1 MTDTAALPEA
11 APSDPAAVP
20 ASASGGNGGGGL
32 ARAVAPWLY
41 PVTVFVSAV
50 LLFTLQPLFAKLLT
64 PKMGGTPSVWNT
76 ALVFYQGALLAGYLY
91 AHLLATRCPPRTQ
104 LVVHALVL
112 LAGLAFLPVRI
123 SDLAGPPDVEAPV
136 IWTFMALLLSIGLP
150 IMAISATAPLVQ
162 SWRARLGD
170 AVDPYRLYAA
180 SNLGSF
186 SALAAYPFVIEP
198 LLGATAQSWIWMV
211 LYVVLGAMLVTAVS
225 AVPQGS
231 AAPREVA
238 ERSTTLGDRAKWVL
252 FAAPPSALLVAT
264 TTHITT
270 DVASVPLLWI
280 PPLALYLLT
289 FVVAFSAAGD
299 RVAEGAGALKL
310 LSVFLLAVVMAAG
323 LDSGIPGL
331 FIHAGLFFLIVL
343 ACHLELAR
351 QRPEPARLTEFY
363 LWMSFGGVIGG
374 AAAALVAPVL
384 LDTTLEYQIA
394 LAAALAVG
402 VWRRAD
408 LPFALPAALIAGLA
422 AAWYTRR
429 EDIATLLA
437 GADPEAQA
445 FWFKALIVYNWDLAG
460 VVLVAICAFAA
471 TLAMRSALLVAVIGG
486 IGLILPA
493 LNTDGPH
500 VRFRERSFF
509 GVLEVEDSG
518 TEPSDWRYLSH
529 GTTLHG
535 QMSLDP
541 ARRDIPTSYYYR
553 LTPIGSL
560 FEEASNAKPSD
571 LHAGVVG
578 LGTGSTACYA
588 RPGQSWTFYEI
599 DEDVVRVATDE
610 RWFGMINRCAPQAR
624 IILGDARLKLQ
635 EQQDRWYDILLID
648 AFSSDAIPTHLITRE
663 AIGGYMRKV
672 ADDGIMIVHISNR
685 YLDLTG
691 IVAEAAQSLGYL
703 AMIGDRGGDA
713 ANEADTGVRVVVI
726 ARSMARLLRYRPP
739 VWTLVPQSDAPRP
752 WTDDRTDI
760 VRAMVEH
767 D

>member
-1 MTDTAALPEA
+1 VTDTTAA
-11 APSDPAAVP
+11 DPAPLATP
-20 ASASGGNGGGGL
+20 ESAGSSGGGGF

-41 PVTVFVSAV
+41 PLTVFVSAV

-76 ALVFYQGALLAGYLY
+76 ALVFYQAALLVGYLY
-91 AHLLATRCPPRTQ
+91 AHLLATRCKPRTQ
-104 LVVHALVL
+104 LIVHAVVLV
-112 LAGLAFLPVRI
+112 AGLVFLPVRI
-123 SDLAGPPDVEAPV
+123 SGLVGEPDVEAPV
-136 IWTFMALLLSIGLP
+136 LWTFAALTLSIGVP
-150 IMAISATAPLVQ
+150 IAAISATAPLVQ
-162 SWRARLGD
+162 AWRARLGD
-170 AVDPYRLYAA
+170 TVDPYRLYAA

-198 LLGATAQSWIWMV
+198 LLGAQAQSWVWMG
-211 LYVVLGAMLVTAVS
+211 LYAVLGAMLVTAIA
-225 AVPQGS
+225 AVPQNS

-238 ERSTTLGDRAKWVL
+238 EQKTSWGERATWVL
-252 FAAPPSALLVAT
+252 FAAPPSALLVAV

-310 LSVFLLAVVMAAG
+310 LAVFLLAVVMAAG

-331 FIHAGLFFLIVL
+331 FIHAGAFFLIVL
-343 ACHLELAR
+343 ACHLELAKR
-351 QRPEPARLTEFY
+351 RPEPARLTEFY
-363 LWMSFGGVIGG
+363 LWMSFGGVLGG
-374 AAAALVAPVL
+374 AATALLAPVL
-384 LDTTLEYQIA
+384 LNTTLEYQIA

-408 LPFALPAALIAGLA
+408 LPLAGPAALIAGLA
-422 AAWYTRR
+422 AMWYIRR
-429 EDIATLLA
+429 EDLA
-437 GADPEAQA
+437 LWFAGNDPDAQA
-445 FWFKALIVYNWDLAG
+445 FWLKTLVVYNWDLAG
-460 VVLVAICAFAA
+460 VILVAVCAFAA

-486 IGLILPA
+486 IGLVLPA
-493 LNTDGPH
+493 LNTDGPY
-500 VRFRERSFF
+500 VQLRERSFF

-518 TEPSDWRYLSH
+518 TEPDDWRYLSH

-541 ARRDIPTSYYYR
+541 ARQNEPTSYYYR

-560 FEEASNAKPSD
+560 FEEASNAKPTD

-578 LGTGSTACYA
+578 LGTGTSACYA

-599 DEDVVRVATDE
+599 DEDVVRVAMDP
-610 RWFGMINRCAPQAR
+610 RYFGMVPRCAPQAR
-624 IILGDARLKLQ
+624 IILGDARLKIM
-635 EQQDRWYDILLID
+635 EQQDKWYDILLID

-663 AIGGYMRKV
+663 AIASYMEKV

-685 YLDLTG
+685 YLDLTN
-691 IVAEAAQSLGYL
+691 IVAEAAHSLGYA
-703 AMIGDRGGDA
+703 AMIGDRGGA
-713 ANEADTGVRVVVI
+713 ADNEADTGVRVVAI
-726 ARSMARLLRYRPP
+726 AKNVSRLLRYQPP
-739 VWTLVPQSDAPRP
+739 VWTLVPQKENPRP

-760 VRAMVEH
+760 VRAIIEH
-767 D
+767 AD